1 MATRK
6 KAEVV
11 VEEPALT
18 VDEEKAIADP
28 WEQMVTVRLPKAT
41 NGEANSVI
49 ASVNGRVFQIKRG
62 IEVDVPAPIA
72 EVLRH
77 SMEAEAEADE
87 YIESLQKEQQ

>member
-11 VEEPALT
+11 EEPVLT
-18 VDEEKAIADP
+18 VDEEKAIADF
-28 WEQMVTVRLPKAT
+28 WAKMVKVRLPKAT
-41 NGEANSVI
+41 NGESNSVI

-62 IEVDVPAPIA
+62 IEVEVPAPIA
-72 EVLRH
+72 EVLQH

-87 YIESLQKEQQ
+87 FIEGLQKEQQ

>member
-11 VEEPALT
+11 VEEPVLT
-18 VDEEKAIADP
+18 EDEAKAIEDL
-28 WEQMVTVRLPKAT
+28 WKQMVTVRLPKAT

-87 YIESLQKEQQ
+87 YLESLQKEPQ